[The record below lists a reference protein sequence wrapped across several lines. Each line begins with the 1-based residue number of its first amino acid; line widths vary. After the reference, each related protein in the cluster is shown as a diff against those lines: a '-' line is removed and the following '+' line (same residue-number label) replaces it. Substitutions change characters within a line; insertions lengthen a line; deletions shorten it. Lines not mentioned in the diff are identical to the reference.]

1 MKIAL
6 VEDDDLARERMA
18 SLLISRLPGVR
29 ITQFQELQSAKDC
42 VPDFPH
48 DFWLVDLGLPDG
60 SGVDLIRLVRRYYP
74 STNILV
80 ISVFGDVENIV
91 NSIQAGANGYL
102 LKDSVE
108 KDLIGALDAIE
119 LGGTPLSPMIASS
132 LLERMLPNKYT
143 DVSGAN
149 EHQKSLTE
157 RETELL
163 NYLSRGY
170 TYQEVSD
177 LMKIGLSTVQSH
189 IKHIYAKLA
198 VRSRTEAIFEARV
211 MGLLPK

>member
-6 VEDDDLARERMA
+6 VEDDDLTRQRMA
-18 SLLISRLPGVR
+18 SLLISRLPNVR
-29 ITQFQELQSAKDC
+29 ITQFQELQSAKGC

-74 STNILV
+74 ATHILV

-108 KDLIGALDAIE
+108 QDLIGALDAIG
-119 LGGTPLSPMIASS
+119 LGGTPLSPMIASA
-132 LLERMLPNKYT
+132 LLERML
-143 DVSGAN
+143 SGESGDTSNAN
-149 EHQKSLTE
+149 EKVLTG
-157 RETELL
+157 REAELL
-163 NYLSRGY
+163 NFLSRGY
-170 TYQEVSD
+170 TYLEVAE
-177 LMKIGLSTVQSH
+177 LMQIGLSTVQTH
-189 IKHIYAKLA
+189 IKHIYTKLA
-198 VRSRTEAIFEARV
+198 VRSRTEAIYEARV